1 MTDPRQKT
9 TLSYEQQKV
18 SDVSDD
24 ATNSYRRKAN
34 TVYDTVF
41 ILLKIDYVLGGNG
54 GSTSGW
60 ILGESNVTIE

>member
-1 MTDPRQKT
+1 MTDPRPKT

-34 TVYDTVF
+34 TFYDTVF
-41 ILLKIDYVLGGNG
+41 IQLKIDYVLGGNG